1 MKKTFASILALQLI
15 VTASVFTTASA
26 QIKNYNFNQSST
38 SYSAITDGY
47 ILVPADNITAADDE
61 LYQLIDIGF
70 DFTFNGIV
78 YNSFGISSNGFI
90 WFGMGV
96 PDALTYD
103 PLSNS
108 SAELNGIP
116 TIEGIIS
123 PLANDLLKRM
133 DAPLGEIMVRTT
145 GDAPGRVCTIQFSN
159 WSSVSGGANTVYNFQ
174 IKLYETTNQIAFVYN
189 GFNTDVF
196 VSGFQVGLRG
206 FDNSDFK
213 NASGTNVNWAGV
225 ATGSN
230 NSSGSIVSSTVL
242 PANGT
247 TFLWTPGAS
256 SLPLN
261 FLQFTI
267 DAKAESNILSWA
279 TSNENG
285 VKEFIIERS
294 NNSKN
299 YQAIGKVNAKN
310 LNALNNYQFKDQDPG
325 IGVNYYR
332 IKTFTSD
339 GENKITAVKMVRNSR
354 VNAAKLYP
362 NPAQASVTIEFAS
375 AIKDHAVVYI
385 CSVNGNIV
393 YQQNNYPITKGEN
406 RLNVSTQRLSKGA
419 YVVKIL
425 LQNSVMV
432 KQFIKQ

>member
-1 MKKTFASILALQLI
+1 MEKTYACVLALYI
-15 VTASVFTTASA
+15 IINASVTSPVNA

-38 SYSAITDGY
+38 SYSAITDGF
-47 ILVPADNITAADDE
+47 ILVPADNSTAADDE

-70 DFTFNGIV
+70 DFTFNGII
-78 YNSFGISSNGFI
+78 YNSFGVSTNGFI

-174 IKLYETTNQIAFVYN
+174 IKLYETTNQIAFVYG
-189 GFNTDVF
+189 GFSTDVF

-206 FDNSDFK
+206 FDNSDYK
-213 NASGTNVNWAGV
+213 NAAGTSVNWAGV
-225 ATGSN
+225 ATGTN
-230 NSSGSIVSSTVL
+230 NASASTVSSTVL
-242 PANGT
+242 PADGT
-247 TFLWTPGAS
+247 AFLWTPGAS

-261 FLQFTI
+261 FLRFTI
-267 DAKAESNILSWA
+267 DAGAGSNILSWA
-279 TSNENG
+279 TTNETG
-285 VKEFIIERS
+285 VKEFVIERS
-294 NNSKN
+294 DNSKN
-299 YQAIGKVNAKN
+299 YQPIGKVNAKN
-310 LNALNNYQFKDQDPG
+310 LSALNNYQFSDQNPG
-325 IGVNYYR
+325 IGANYYR
-332 IKTFTSD
+332 IKMLTSN
-339 GENKITAVKMVRNSR
+339 GENKITAVKMVRNSA
-354 VNAAKLYP
+354 VNATKLYP
-362 NPAQASVTIEFAS
+362 NPAQASVTMEFIS
-375 AIKDHAVVYI
+375 YTKDNAFV
-385 CSVNGNIV
+385 SVSDANGKIV
-393 YQQNNYPITKGEN
+393 YQQQNYPIIKGQN
-406 RLNVSTQRLSKGA
+406 KLYVSTQTLSKGA

-425 LQNSVMV
+425 FQNSLIIQ
-432 KQFIKQ
+432 QFIKQ